1 MELCIFHL
9 FFKLFQLCFN
19 SICPC
24 IAQVIGGIHFNK
36 PCHSIF
42 IKAYKSVNHFARF
55 EPVHDLQLLCV
66 DIVKLIVITLLN
78 IFTVQLGD
86 SLYIFGLSELCGST
100 AVNIKISKLSLALV
114 VKACVRD
121 IHAFYRCGVGNIC
134 ADAEALSY
142 LYKQERTCCHEMVI
156 TYAAMPF
163 RICPKPLLRTT
174 WNTR

>member
-114 VKACVRD
+114 VKACVGD
-121 IHAFYRCGVGNIC
+121 INTFYGRWGGNI
-134 ADAEALSY
+134 ASY
-142 LYKQERTCCHEMVI
+142 AKAVGIAYEHI
-156 TYAAMPF
+156 
-163 RICPKPLLRTT
+163 
-174 WNTR
+174 